1 MAARRGCALALL
13 TLLQQPPLGAPQQ
26 QAAELCHIADL
37 FAHLTAITTDEECLA
52 GRDGGRGPPPSSE
65 GGAPWYPSSMDDCNA
80 MCGVVFEPFWDQ
92 CGDMLTNAQMGGM
105 EEMGVFCASPAPT
118 CTVGEPAAG

>member
-1 MAARRGCALALL
+1 MVARRGCALALL

-37 FAHLTAITTDEECLA
+37 FSHLTAITTDEECLA

-65 GGAPWYPSSMDDCNA
+65 SGAPPWYPSSMDDCNA
-80 MCGVVFEPFWDQ
+80 MCGVVFEPF
-92 CGDMLTNAQMGGM
+92 
-105 EEMGVFCASPAPT
+105 CASKNSTRPPARSIRLSSDTTAGAQGTSAAT
-118 CTVGEPAAG
+118 C